1 MVDDNFLWSG
11 IPCDL
16 QQLPELPMIYLYK
29 RLQVFTNGEIQKK
42 NRNGKCKKL
51 KDLKLN

>member
-29 RLQVFTNGEIQKK
+29 RLQVFTNGEIKK
-42 NRNGKCKKL
+42 KTGMANAKS
-51 KDLKLN
+51 